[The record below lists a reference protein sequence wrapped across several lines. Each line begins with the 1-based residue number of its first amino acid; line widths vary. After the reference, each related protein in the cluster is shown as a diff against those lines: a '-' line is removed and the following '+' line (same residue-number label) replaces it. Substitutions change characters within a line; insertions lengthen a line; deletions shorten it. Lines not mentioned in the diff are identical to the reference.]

1 MSEETKDVVI
11 KRTLNAPIE
20 RVWQMWAKAENFQ
33 KWYGPEGAEIPT
45 AEMDVQ
51 VGGKRFIEMKMD
63 TPNGPMQM
71 CYTGEYLEVSP
82 VTTLKYTEVMCDKD
96 GNHLPPSAMG
106 MEGDEPNITTVIIE
120 LKGKGDST
128 EMTMTHEGVPAGSP
142 GETGWN
148 MALNKLEKQLA

>member
-51 VGGKRFIEMKMD
+51 VGGKRFIEMKVD
-63 TPNGPMQM
+63 TPDGPMQM
-71 CYTGEYLEVSP
+71 FYTGEYTEVSP
-82 VTTLKYTEVMCDKD
+82 VTKLSYTEVMCDKD
-96 GNHLPPSAMG
+96 GKYLPPSAMG
-106 MEGDEPNITTVIIE
+106 MPGDEPTITTVIVE
-120 LKGKGDST
+120 LSDKGEST
-128 EMTMTHEGVPAGSP
+128 DMKMTHIGVPAGSP
-142 GETGWN
+142 GEMGWN
-148 MALNKLEKQLA
+148 MAINKLEKQLA